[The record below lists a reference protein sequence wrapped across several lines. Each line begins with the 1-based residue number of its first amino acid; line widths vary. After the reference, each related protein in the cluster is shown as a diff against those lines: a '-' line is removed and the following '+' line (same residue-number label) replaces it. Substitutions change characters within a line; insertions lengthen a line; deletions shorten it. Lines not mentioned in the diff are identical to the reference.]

1 MSSCPRFCPL
11 SENWPALCIPIFDL
25 LRVGSLSLQARIRLH
40 LHTCFSCS
48 CAYPANLHHGCSKT
62 RSCRDI
68 SVSILCL
75 PPSTLMPFGRAFHL
89 TTLHSGISWL
99 CVAQTTRAPSYSW
112 LGGRATSWQGHEAL
126 CLQLAY
132 WACYV
137 VPCGCSLPPMGT
149 AVVWL
154 ASWRPGLTERPE
166 LGLDVPRFQTFA
178 MQSLLK
184 CLHCPEHRAFHDPI
198 FFTSHI
204 FRGENRE
211 KSRRASHKVLPR
223 DSHVQ
228 VLQHVERPPQ
238 QTIPQG

>member
-11 SENWPALCIPIFDL
+11 SENRPALCIPIFDL

-40 LHTCFSCS
+40 LYTCFSCS

-68 SVSILCL
+68 SVFILCL
-75 PPSTLMPFGRAFHL
+75 PPSTLMPFARASHL
-89 TTLHSGISWL
+89 TTLHRGISWL

-154 ASWRPGLTERPE
+154 ASWRPGLTWKAWTRPGCAQVSNLCYAE
-166 LGLDVPRFQTFA
+166 SAEVLTLPWAQSFPRPYLFHKSHFQ
-178 MQSLLK
+178 
-184 CLHCPEHRAFHDPI
+184 
-198 FFTSHI
+198 
-204 FRGENRE
+204 RG
-211 KSRRASHKVLPR
+211 K
-223 DSHVQ
+223 
-228 VLQHVERPPQ
+228 
-238 QTIPQG
+238 